1 MSTIN
6 ISEMLQRGQN
16 DLPSVYYP
24 EVLRI
29 VRFYLFS
36 DGDLQVYEKALEIRS

>member
-6 ISEMLQRGQN
+6 ISEALQRGQN
-16 DLPSVYYP
+16 DLSSAYYP

-29 VRFYLFS
+29 VRFCLFS
-36 DGDLQVYEKALEIRS
+36 DADLQVYEKALEIRS